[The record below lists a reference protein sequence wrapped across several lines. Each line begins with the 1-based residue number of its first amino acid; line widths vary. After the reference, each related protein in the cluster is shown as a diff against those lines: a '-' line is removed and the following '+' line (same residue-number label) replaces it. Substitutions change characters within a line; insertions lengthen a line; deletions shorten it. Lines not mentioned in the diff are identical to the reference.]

1 MKKFF
6 KKNRHSICFRTIF
19 LFLLTISELK
29 AIVDWRPAE
38 MRQLLFILA
47 SIYFFCFQSNL
58 DQTWCDCITH

>member
-1 MKKFF
+1 MIKNDQKFEGKMKKIFK

-47 SIYFFCFQSNL
+47 SI
-58 DQTWCDCITH
+58 